1 MAWIY
6 LPKTLYQYKRE
17 AGLES
22 RFDRYRPSYK
32 QKRRRYQ
39 HLFHTFWLFLFLTFC
54 TALAKVSMLAI
65 RPQKFD
71 GLRVNLPLAKSAERI
86 KGRHYLRIWIDAHHR
101 ILVNNITAKTYD
113 DFAYLVYD
121 AYLRYPNQQ
130 PLLIADVRVNM
141 DVIDYTI
148 GVLRI
153 AGYRKLYF
161 KVLKY

>member
-17 AGLES
+17 AGSES

-39 HLFHTFWLFLFLTFC
+39 QLFHTFWLLLFLTFC
-54 TALAKVSMLAI
+54 ITLAKVSMLAI
-65 RPQKFD
+65 RSHKFD
-71 GLRVNLPLAKSAERI
+71 GFRPLAKSAEQI
-86 KGRHYLRIWIDAHHR
+86 KEGRFLRIWIDSQHR
-101 ILVNNITAKTYD
+101 ILVNKVTAKTYD

-121 AYLRYPNQQ
+121 AYLKYPNHN

-141 DVIDYTI
+141 DIIHYAI
-148 GVLRI
+148 KVLRI
-153 AGYRKLYF
+153 AGYKKVYF
-161 KVLKY
+161 KASMH